1 MKNNYRQPAQT
12 AEVSI
17 PSTYDFQIQAFADLV
32 NVPEARDEGLRI
44 LKDEYFT
51 DEEILA
57 GVAKVRQMAERG
69 DNIDYI
75 SICPEI
81 GERLSKQIL
90 DLYSGNVS
98 MREAIG
104 HYNALAKQSRT
115 RAICVT
121 CQELTKVVSES
132 KDDAK
137 ETELF
142 SRLDDLK
149 KQPGPF
155 WESALFDY
163 SAEVI
168 QPEPLLLCCGA
179 PIATIENLT
188 VISGKP
194 KVCKTTLQS
203 AIIAACLAGRSIMN
217 IEPTSPFFKIL
228 LCDTE
233 QSPYYLSKQCERI
246 FRMAGIEKTSE
257 GECALMVLNLR
268 PYNPQERIAFIKKA
282 VEDYKPDLLFI
293 DGSADLVED
302 TNDLQSSE
310 RLVADLLTLSSKYNL
325 GIITIVHSNPGG
337 EGKVRG
343 HLGSCLERKA
353 ETVITL
359 ERDGM
364 SDRIKVKPRQTR
376 NKPFEAFIITL
387 DDQGDPELVSQDE
400 SPRTAEDW
408 LLYLL
413 EPGKKYRN
421 RDLVEM
427 VVNKGYGRTTV
438 QHAITSALQ
447 HGRINKKGDFYMIEL
462 TGNVEDIPDG

>member
-12 AEVSI
+12 SEVSI

-44 LKDEYFT
+44 LKDEFFT

-57 GVAKVRQMAERG
+57 GVAKVRQMTARG
-69 DNIDYI
+69 DTVDII
-75 SICPEI
+75 SIRPKI
-81 GERLSKQIL
+81 GDRLFKQII
-90 DLYSGNVS
+90 NVTSSS
-98 MREAIG
+98 MMEAIG
-104 HYNALAKQSRT
+104 HYSALAEQSRT
-115 RAICVT
+115 RAICMA

-142 SRLDDLK
+142 SRLDDLRM
-149 KQPGPF
+149 QPGPF

-413 EPGKKYRN
+413 EPGKEYRN